1 MICIQNGLILNLE
14 ILKKMALHIETEL
27 GKLKNIIIKIG
38 DLAENQVAEAVK
50 VLLSEPVTEGKE
62 VKKTENKIDKLDVKI
77 DEICQSIF
85 ALHQPVASD
94 LRFIMSAMQI
104 SNEIERIG
112 DLAISIMK
120 KSKNIKDKHDLIVK
134 FSIADIAKQVESIT
148 IKTNECF
155 LTRNESTIGEIF
167 ILNNRIKNECDE
179 AIHNIINEMKSNS
192 KTVVSGTN
200 LVIVLK
206 HLERISE
213 HCTNIAEYVYFM
225 INAKIIKHEKFG
237 STKFE
242 D

>member
-1 MICIQNGLILNLE
+1 MASHFEIELE
-14 ILKKMALHIETEL
+14 
-27 GKLKNIIIKIG
+27 KLKNIIQKIG
-38 DLAENQVAEAVK
+38 VLAESQVGESMNA
-50 VLLSEPVTEGKE
+50 LLSGPFVEAKE
-62 VKKTENKIDKLDVKI
+62 VKKTEDKIDKLDIKI

-85 ALHQPVASD
+85 ALQQPVASD

-112 DLAISIMK
+112 DLAISIIK

-134 FSIADIAKQVESIT
+134 FNIADVSRHVEVIT
-148 IKTNECF
+148 VKTNECF

-167 ILNNRIKNECDE
+167 VLNNTIKNECDD
-179 AIHNIINEMKSNS
+179 AIHDIINEMKSNS

-237 STKFE
+237 EKKSE

>member
-1 MICIQNGLILNLE
+1 MTHFEIELE
-14 ILKKMALHIETEL
+14 
-27 GKLKNIIIKIG
+27 KLKNVIQKIG
-38 DLAENQVAEAVK
+38 VLAEGQVGESVNA
-50 VLLSEPVTEGKE
+50 LLSEPFSEGKE

-85 ALHQPVASD
+85 ALQQPVASD

-112 DLAISIMK
+112 DLAISIIK

-134 FSIADIAKQVESIT
+134 FNITDIARHVEVIT

-167 ILNNRIKNECDE
+167 VLNNTIKNECDE

-237 STKFE
+237 EKKSE